1 MKGGNIME
9 TIYSTKYLNG
19 DTIGSVMERGKP
31 IFKSKYP
38 EKYQNLDYDSPLS
51 EVDVIS
57 IEKIFDVKVPKY
69 IDDMKKQGMR
79 DKYTTVRNRYLVNSI
94 RNKMSE
100 ERKEFDDGN
109 KSKIA
114 TRLQAIGK
122 NVLNYHGST
131 QHQIS

>member
-1 MKGGNIME
+1 
-9 TIYSTKYLNG
+9 
-19 DTIGSVMERGKP
+19 
-31 IFKSKYP
+31 
-38 EKYQNLDYDSPLS
+38 
-51 EVDVIS
+51 
-57 IEKIFDVKVPKY
+57 
-69 IDDMKKQGMR
+69 MR

-122 NVLNYHGST
+122 NVLKYHGSA
-131 QHQIS
+131 QRQIS